1 MITRRVNFR
10 ENSKKALGDP
20 KLKEALVNFTDKSR
34 ASRGRAVSEVS
45 DWDKL
50 RSRAREIKKEVIDNL
65 DEYLVELEESVVRAG
80 GEVHWAKDSLEA
92 RSIILEIARENG
104 VSRVVKSKSMATEE
118 IDLNSHLSSNGVEAV
133 ETDLGEYIVQ
143 LSDDHPFH
151 IITPAIHKT
160 KDDISR
166 LFSEKLGVPQYEDP
180 QKLTNVARKE
190 LREKFLSAD
199 MGISGVNFA
208 VAETG
213 TIAIVENEGN
223 ARLSTTF
230 PDIHVALMGIEKIVP
245 GFEDLSVFLSLLA
258 RSATGQKSST
268 YVSLIT
274 GPRRKGDTD
283 GPRQFHL
290 VFLDNGRSDIA
301 KSRETRESLYC
312 IRCGACINICPVYR
326 QVGGHSYGWV
336 YSGPIGAVITPQLN
350 DLEKTADLPF
360 ASSLCGACRDV
371 CPVKIDFPQV
381 LLSLRQKAVEKAGK
395 KPKPANLVERFAFS
409 AWSFVFSRHFFYDL
423 AGKFFVQAQ
432 RFYKKEEKLLGL
444 PYPFS
449 KWTEQKD
456 FPAFSAKP
464 FRKRWK
470 EKNIRKNGGRPS

>member
-10 ENSKKALGDP
+10 ENSKKALRNP
-20 KLKEALVNFTDKSR
+20 KLKKALVNFTDRSR
-34 ASRGRAVSEVS
+34 ASRGRAVSELS
-45 DWDKL
+45 DWEDL
-50 RSRAREIKKEVIDNL
+50 RSRAREIKKEAIDNL
-65 DEYLVELEESVVRAG
+65 DGYLLELEESVVRAG
-80 GEVHWAKDSLEA
+80 GKVHWAKDSREA
-92 RSIILEIARENG
+92 RRIILEIARENG

-118 IDLNSHLSSNGVEAV
+118 IELNGHLSSNGIDAV

-180 QKLTNVARKE
+180 QKLTNVAREE
-190 LREKFLSAD
+190 LREKFLSAG
-199 MGISGVNFA
+199 MGVSGVNFA

-245 GFEDLSVFLSLLA
+245 RFEDLSVFLSLLA

-268 YVSLIT
+268 YVSLVT
-274 GPRRKGDTD
+274 GPRRKGDKD

-301 KSRETRESLYC
+301 KSEETRESLYC

-371 CPVKIDFPQV
+371 CPVKIDFPHV
-381 LLSLRQKAVEKAGK
+381 LLSLRRKAVEESGK
-395 KPKPANLVERFAFS
+395 KAKPANLAERLAFS
-409 AWSFVFSRHFFYDL
+409 VWSFVFSRPFFYDL
-423 AGKFFVQAQ
+423 AGKFLVQAQ
-432 RFYKKEEKLLGL
+432 RFYEKDGALRGL

-449 KWTEQKD
+449 KWTGEKD
-456 FPAFSAKP
+456 FPAFSARP

-470 EKNIRKNGGRPS
+470 EKNPGRNGGGS

>member
-1 MITRRVNFR
+1 MITERIDFKK
-10 ENSKKALGDP
+10 NSVEALGDP
-20 KLKEALVNFTDKSR
+20 KLKKALVNFTDRSR
-34 ASRGRAVSEVS
+34 ASRQKAVSDVS
-45 DWDKL
+45 EWEEL
-50 RSRAREIKKEVIDNL
+50 RSEARGIKEEVIENL
-65 DEYLVELEESVVRAG
+65 DSYLLELEKSVTRVG
-80 GEVHWAKDSLEA
+80 GKVHWAKDAEEA
-92 RSIILEIARENG
+92 SAIVVDIAQKNN
-104 VSRVVKSKSMATEE
+104 VKNVVKSKSMATEE
-118 IDLNSHLSSNGVEAV
+118 IELNRHLISNGINTV

-143 LSDDHPFH
+143 LCDDHPFH

-160 KDDISR
+160 KEDISK
-166 LFSEKLGVPQYEDP
+166 LFSEKFGVPEYEEP
-180 QKLTNVARKE
+180 QKLTNIARKE

-223 ARLSTTF
+223 ARLATTF
-230 PDIHVALMGIEKIVP
+230 PDIHVAIMGIEKIVP
-245 GFEDLSVFLSLLA
+245 RFEQLSIFLSLLA

-274 GPRRKGDTD
+274 GPRREGESD

-290 VFLDNGRSDIA
+290 VFVDNGRSDIA
-301 KSRETRESLYC
+301 KSEETRESLYC

-336 YSGPIGAVITPQLN
+336 YSGPIGAIITPQLN
-350 DLEKTADLPF
+350 DPEKTADLPF

-371 CPVKIDFPQV
+371 CPVKIDFPHV
-381 LLSLRQKAVEKAGK
+381 LLSLRQKVVEKTKEKADLPGFMEK
-395 KPKPANLVERFAFS
+395 IAFQ
-409 AWSFVFSRHFFYDL
+409 AWSFVFSRPFYYGL
-423 AGKFFVQAQ
+423 AGRMMVFLQY
-432 RFYKKEEKLLGL
+432 FYQKDNELRGL

-449 KWTEQKD
+449 KWTKEKN
-456 FPAFSAKP
+456 FPAFSRKP

-470 EKNIRKNGGRPS
+470 EKYHDKNGVAR

>member
-1 MITRRVNFR
+1 MITQRVNFR
-10 ENSKKALGDP
+10 ENSKKAIGNP
-20 KLKEALVNFTDKSR
+20 KLKKALVNFTDRSR

-45 DWDKL
+45 RWEDM
-50 RSRAREIKKEVIDNL
+50 RSRAREIKKDAIDNL
-65 DEYLVELEESVVRAG
+65 DGYLVELERSVVRAG
-80 GEVHWAKDSLEA
+80 GEVHWARDSREA
-92 RSIILEIARENG
+92 RGIILEIARKNG

-118 IDLNSHLSSNGVEAV
+118 IELNSHLASNGVEAV

-166 LFSEKLGVPQYEDP
+166 LFSEKLGVPEYEDP

-199 MGISGVNFA
+199 MGVSGVNFA

-245 GFEDLSVFLSLLA
+245 RFEDLSVFLSLLA

-274 GPRRKGDTD
+274 GPKRKGDSD

-371 CPVKIDFPQV
+371 CPVKIDFPHV
-381 LLSLRQKAVEKAGK
+381 LLSLRHKAVEKAGK
-395 KPKPANLVERFAFS
+395 KTKPSNLFERLAFFT
-409 AWSFVFSRHFFYDL
+409 WSFVFSRPFLYDL
-423 AGKFFVQAQ
+423 AGKLLVQAQ
-432 RFYKKEEKLLGL
+432 RFHEKDGQLRGL

-449 KWTEQKD
+449 KWTKEKD

-470 EKNIRKNGGRPS
+470 EKNLGRNGGPS

>member
-1 MITRRVNFR
+1 MITQRVNFR
-10 ENSKKALGDP
+10 KNSKKALGNP
-20 KLKEALVNFTDKSR
+20 KLKKALMNFTDRSR

-45 DWDKL
+45 DWEDM
-50 RSRAREIKKEVIDNL
+50 RSRAREIKKDVIDNL
-65 DEYLVELEESVVRAG
+65 DGYLVELERSVVQAG
-80 GEVHWAKDSLEA
+80 GEVHWARDSRDA
-92 RSIILEIARENG
+92 RGIILEIARKNG
-104 VSRVVKSKSMATEE
+104 VSSVVKSKSMATEE
-118 IDLNSHLSSNGVEAV
+118 IELNSHLASNGVEAV

-166 LFSEKLGVPQYEDP
+166 LFSEKLGVPEYEDP

-199 MGISGVNFA
+199 MGVSGVNFA

-230 PDIHVALMGIEKIVP
+230 PDIHVALMGIEKVVP
-245 GFEDLSVFLSLLA
+245 RFEDLSVFLSLLA

-274 GPRRKGDTD
+274 GPKRKGDAD

-371 CPVKIDFPQV
+371 CPVKIDFPHV
-381 LLSLRQKAVEKAGK
+381 LLSLRHKAVEKAGK
-395 KPKPANLVERFAFS
+395 KTKPSNLLERLAFF
-409 AWSFVFSRHFFYDL
+409 AWSFVFSRPFLYDL
-423 AGKFFVQAQ
+423 AGKLIVQAQ
-432 RFYKKEEKLLGL
+432 RFHEKDGQLRGL

-449 KWTEQKD
+449 KWTKEKD

-470 EKNIRKNGGRPS
+470 EKNLGRNGGPS